1 MRLKWNIIFGLLL
14 IALGAFFLLNE
25 VFDWRADF
33 GEIIGF
39 FWPVALII
47 LGVYLFRRSW
57 RERELSTGARQ
68 YTKIFGDIKVED
80 TDLGPG
86 GIDAELGIGDVRLN
100 FSRTSIPDGEHHIH
114 VRLGIGDIKII
125 VPQGI
130 PISTRSS
137 AGIGTVNLFDKTD
150 SGLGVRLSFESE
162 QYREAR
168 RKLLIDTKVGIG
180 DIALVRSET

>member
-33 GEIIGF
+33 GDIIGF

-57 RERELSTGARQ
+57 REREIPTGASRC
-68 YTKIFGDIKVED
+68 TKIFGDIKIEE
-80 TDLGPG
+80 TNLGPG
-86 GIDAELGIGDVRLN
+86 GIDAELGIGDVHLN

-125 VPQGI
+125 IPQGMSV
-130 PISTRSS
+130 STRGS

-150 SGLGVRLSFESE
+150 SGLGVRLFFESE

-168 RKLLIDTKVGIG
+168 RKLLINTKVGIG